1 MSGSIFARGVAK
13 TLAVLQET
21 SYGVQPTG
29 TAQLLRRTQST
40 MDLQVQDIA
49 SQEILESGQVRDAR
63 QGPRQVQGQ
72 LAGYLSPLTYQ
83 LMFEN
88 LFRSTFALGAS
99 LISVTDSTISIDST
113 TGVVTLGV
121 TNENF
126 LTSGFKVGD
135 VIQITGASGSA
146 SADTGV
152 YLVTTS
158 VSATTITTAPP
169 NAGISLAAYSTG
181 QTVGISVVGK
191 KLTMPSTLAAQS
203 LASLSFEHYY
213 SDIGVSEVATG
224 CRVTSVS
231 LSVPPN
237 GYANFAAQF
246 LGQNLSEYTTQ
257 QFTNPTPETS
267 TPLLT
272 ATDGR
277 LIYKG
282 APVAALTGFNL
293 QISTQAD
300 ATPVVGSN
308 IVPDVFVG
316 TMMASGSFTALFED
330 SSITS
335 DFLNEAEFSIQ
346 MLLTGSNAANP
357 EFVSINLPRVKIFS
371 DNKNDSDRE
380 IVRSVNFRALEQS
393 VLGGV
398 GLAYDDTTVVIQD
411 SMAA

>member
-1 MSGSIFARGVAK
+1 
-13 TLAVLQET
+13 
-21 SYGVQPTG
+21 
-29 TAQLLRRTQST
+29 
-40 MDLQVQDIA
+40 
-49 SQEILESGQVRDAR
+49 
-63 QGPRQVQGQ
+63 VQGQ
-72 LAGYLSPLTYQ
+72 LAGYLSPLTYE
-83 LMFEN
+83 LMFSN
-88 LFRSTFALGAS
+88 LFRSTFAAGAS
-99 LISVTDSTISIDST
+99 LASVSDSTVSINST
-113 TGVVTLGV
+113 TGAVTIGV
-121 TNENF
+121 ASENF

-135 VIQITGASGSA
+135 VIELSGTAGSA
-146 SADTGV
+146 LADSSV
-152 YLVTTS
+152 YLVATS
-158 VSATTITTAPP
+158 VTATTIITAPP
-169 NAGISLAAYSTG
+169 SAGVSLAAYTTG
-181 QTVGISVVGK
+181 QTVTIKLVGK
-191 KLTMPSTLAAQS
+191 KLIMPSTLAAQS
-203 LASLSFEHYY
+203 LESLAFEHYY

-224 CRVTSVS
+224 CRITSIS

-246 LGQNLSEYTTQ
+246 LGQNLTEYTAQ
-257 QFTNPTPETS
+257 QFANPTPETS

-308 IVPDVFVG
+308 FVPNVFVG

-346 MLLTGSNAANP
+346 MLLTGSNAANAD
-357 EFVSINLPRVKIFS
+357 FVNINLPRVKIFS

-393 VLGGV
+393 VLGGT
-398 GLAYDDTTVVIQD
+398 GLAYDDTTVAIQD
-411 SMAA
+411 SLAA